1 MDLRIVP
8 AGWAFIIWSVIYSLL
23 GVFTIYQALS
33 DECAP
38 NRNNHAIFNKAGW
51 WVCINFFLNASWCL
65 IFQLNTLAGFIIS
78 LIVCIGMLATAVYVL
93 GVSLEHRLSVSG
105 IIGMRVGFSLY
116 SGWLTVATTLN
127 IAFVLKAGG
136 LSQAAAG
143 IDESWWAC
151 GTLIAVL
158 CVYVFVSFMQRNP
171 AYACVLEWA
180 LFAIMDKQAAYANI
194 VICCQVLLIIN
205 GCYIVG
211 ITVWLILD
219 KINNY
224 PKEKTGLFY

>member
-1 MDLRIVP
+1 M
-8 AGWAFIIWSVIYSLL
+8 LL
-23 GVFTIYQALS
+23 GFFTIYQALS

-38 NRNNHAIFNKAGW
+38 NRNNHAIFNKASW
-51 WVCINFFLNASWCL
+51 WICINFLLNASWCL

-78 LIVCIGMLATAVYVL
+78 LIVCIGMLATAIYVL

-136 LSQAAAG
+136 LSQASAG

-151 GTLIAVL
+151 GTLIAVI
-158 CVYVFVSFMQRNP
+158 CVYWFVSFMQRNP

-180 LFAIMDKQAAYANI
+180 LFAIM
-194 VICCQVLLIIN
+194 
-205 GCYIVG
+205 
-211 ITVWLILD
+211 
-219 KINNY
+219 
-224 PKEKTGLFY
+224 